1 MQKLKHREMF
11 GYALGDL
18 GINFNFQAIGFLLSF
33 YYTDIFGISPAHVA
47 GLLLAA
53 RIWDA
58 VNDPIMG
65 YLADHTKTRWG
76 QFRPYILF
84 GAIPLNLILL
94 ACFFTPDISETGR
107 VIYAYVTYIS
117 HGMAFTMIGLP
128 YSSLSAVMTQD
139 QQERAVIASYRMFFA
154 CVVAQGVVTLG
165 IPAMVSKFELD
176 FNMTK
181 QYAYFSSACI
191 LAFGSVA
198 LLWTS
203 FFSSKE
209 RVRTP
214 SEKYHLRDMFSLI
227 RKNDALLSLSLAMLF
242 NTGIWVTG
250 NAVSF
255 YYFKYILDN
264 EKFSSQFF
272 TVVVLSN
279 LVGSFIAPML
289 TKRLGKRNVFI
300 LGSIVVAITGTV
312 RYFLSPEQLTMI
324 LIVSA
329 VFAISQ
335 MFCSITQWG
344 MLPDTVEY
352 GHWKT
357 GKRSEGMPF
366 ALFSFMQKAS
376 MALAGSLAAL
386 VMAKTGY
393 VANAKLVK
401 DAAEGIRWLFNLVP
415 AIYSLL
421 CLVALRFYKING
433 PLYDRIIRELQEMSS
448 SSTQPNMKK

>member
-1 MQKLKHREMF
+1 MYKLKHREMF

-47 GLLLAA
+47 GLLLVA

-58 VNDPIMG
+58 ANDPIMG
-65 YLADHTKTRWG
+65 YIADHTKSRWG

-107 VIYAYVTYIS
+107 VIYAYITYIS
-117 HGMAFTMIGLP
+117 HGMVFTMLGLP

-154 CVVAQGVVTLG
+154 CVIAQGVVTLG

-176 FNMTK
+176 FQMTK
-181 QYAYFSSACI
+181 QFAYFSAACV
-191 LAFGSVA
+191 LALGSVS

-209 RVRTP
+209 RVKII
-214 SEKYHLRDMFSLI
+214 SEKYHFKDMFSMMI
-227 RKNDALLSLSLAMLF
+227 KNDALLSLSIAMLF
-242 NTGIWVTG
+242 NTGVWITG

-255 YYFKYILDN
+255 YYFKYILGN
-264 EKFSSQFF
+264 EEFSSQFF
-272 TVVVLSN
+272 TVIVISN
-279 LVGSFIAPML
+279 LIGILITPVM
-289 TKRLGKRNVFI
+289 TKKFGKRNVFI
-300 LGSIVVAITGTV
+300 LGSIIVAITGTV
-312 RYFLSPEQLTMI
+312 RYFLTPEQLIMI
-324 LIVSA
+324 LIISA
-329 VFAISQ
+329 IFAIAQ
-335 MFCSITQWG
+335 MFCSVTQWG

-357 GKRSEGMPF
+357 GKRSEGIPF
-366 ALFSFMQKAS
+366 AVFSFMQKAA
-376 MALAGSLAAL
+376 MALAGSMAAL

-393 VANAKLVK
+393 VANTELVES
-401 DAAEGIRWLFNLVP
+401 AAEGIRWLFNLVP
-415 AIYSLL
+415 AFYSIL
-421 CLVALRFYKING
+421 CLAALYFYKINR
-433 PLYDRIIRELQEMSS
+433 PLYDKIIRELQEHSIE
-448 SSTQPNMKK
+448 K